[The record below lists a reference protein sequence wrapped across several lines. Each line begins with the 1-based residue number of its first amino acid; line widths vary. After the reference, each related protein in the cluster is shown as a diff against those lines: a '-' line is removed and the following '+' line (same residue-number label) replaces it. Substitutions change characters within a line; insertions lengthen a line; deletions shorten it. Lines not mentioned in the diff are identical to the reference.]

1 VNELS
6 RRTFL
11 KSAVAAGVLPAAGT
25 GRLLAAGDRPNVISI
40 CCDTW
45 SAHWVGAYGNQ
56 QIRTPNVDALAA
68 RSAVFQQAFAEAL
81 PTVPARRA
89 IYTGR
94 RVFPSRMVLQQGDA
108 NRIRGWHQLYLEDV
122 TLAESMRDAGYTTAL
137 VSDLLH
143 QFRPGMNFHRGFMGW
158 RWIRGQEGDSYETG
172 PTKDIDPAKY
182 LHPSQPGG
190 AGGPPPRPGGPGGP
204 PPLIK
209 QYLTNRQYWKT
220 EDDWPCAR
228 LFREAGQ
235 WLDDNVEDS
244 QPFFLQ
250 IECYSPH
257 EMWDPPED
265 YYRLY
270 MKSDYSGPRLISPP
284 VFTRN
289 LSAVEFEHV
298 RALYNGMITFTDT
311 HIGKFL
317 EKVEKTG
324 LMNNTIIL
332 FYADHGCMMGE
343 QGQLRKDE
351 GLIRTQVTRVPL
363 ILYDPRESWNGR
375 RIGGLVQDTDIMPT
389 LLDMIGSQV
398 PSRVTGESLRPLASS
413 GGPSRR
419 EWIVS
424 GWGDHGAIRTPEWL
438 YIGRWNP
445 GETFEDIY
453 DLKADPLELKNIAP
467 EKPDLVK
474 DFRARL
480 KEYVDSGWSV
490 TDGTFVRVLS
500 EQG

>member
-1 VNELS
+1 MVELS
-6 RRTFL
+6 RRTFV
-11 KSAVAAGVLPAAGT
+11 KSAAAAGALSAAGT
-25 GRLLAAGDRPNVISI
+25 ERLLAAGDRPNVICI

-56 QIRTPNVDALAA
+56 QIRTPNVDALAT
-68 RSAVFQQAFAEAL
+68 RSAVFQQAFAEGL

-94 RVFPSRMVLQQGDA
+94 RVFPSRLVLQQDDPA
-108 NRIRGWHQLYLEDV
+108 RIRGWHQLYIEDV

-137 VSDLLH
+137 VSDTFH
-143 QFRPGMNFHRGFMGW
+143 QFRPGKNFHRGFMAW
-158 RWIRGQEGDSYETG
+158 RWIRGQEGDPYETG
-172 PTKDIDPAKY
+172 PKKDIDPAKY
-182 LHPSQPGG
+182 LHPSQLRG
-190 AGGPPPRPGGPGGP
+190 AAKPPPV
-204 PPLIK
+204 IMN
-209 QYLTNRQYWKT
+209 YLTNRQYWKT

-235 WLDDNVEDS
+235 WLDDNIEDS

-270 MKSDYSGPRLISPP
+270 MKSDYTGPRLINPP
-284 VFTRN
+284 GSTRN

-298 RALYNGMITFTDT
+298 RALYNGMITFADT

-317 EKVEKTG
+317 EKVEKAG

-363 ILYDPRESWNGR
+363 ILYDPRESWKGR
-375 RIGGLVQDTDIMPT
+375 RIGGLVQHTDIMPT

-398 PSRVTGESLRPLASS
+398 PSRATGESLRPLASS
-413 GGPSRR
+413 GDPSRR
-419 EWIVS
+419 EWIVT

-480 KEYVDSGWSV
+480 KEYVDSGWSI
-490 TDGTFVRVLS
+490 TDGTFVKVLS